1 MSPPKAM
8 GATSAMACPTPQ
20 TLRRVTECEPERLRF
35 PQCRSFR
42 GEPRA
47 LPNREAGGQQRVEA
61 PDKQWRIDARVL
73 ADARSNGVVESHD
86 ARGHVQP
93 SAQRIEKRELED

>member
-1 MSPPKAM
+1 MPLLP
-8 GATSAMACPTPQ
+8 
-20 TLRRVTECEPERLRF
+20 L
-35 PQCRSFR
+35 R
-42 GEPRA
+42 GERA
-47 LPNREAGGQQRVEA
+47 IPGWQAGGQQRIEA
-61 PDKQWRIDARVL
+61 PDKQWRIDARVF